1 MCYEWEEE
9 FLWREEEEEKEKKV
23 PVDIGRLD
31 IPREPAEIQEPTG
44 PEAA

>member
-9 FLWREEEEEKEKKV
+9 LEWYGEKEEKKV
-23 PVDIGRLD
+23 PVDIVV
-31 IPREPAEIQEPTG
+31 EPTEIQEPAV